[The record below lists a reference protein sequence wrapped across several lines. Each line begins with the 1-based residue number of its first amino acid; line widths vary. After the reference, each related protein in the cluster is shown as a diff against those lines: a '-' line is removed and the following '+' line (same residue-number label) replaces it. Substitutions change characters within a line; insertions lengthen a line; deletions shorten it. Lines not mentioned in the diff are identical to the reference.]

1 MQLFLIILLSISL
14 FLQLIFANC
23 RYFTGVTCLFLLT
36 IGGLYFWGPQSIV
49 SWVFGNLALLAYFS
63 LAYFVI
69 GFIFTVIKYTYFL
82 KGIAKKTHES
92 DLKFELSKCSPSKM
106 SGDIAGWI
114 IWWPFALSGSA
125 ISFLLKDFMEFLY
138 KKVYS
143 IFQGTFTRIYNR
155 YVKNDIPNS

>member
-1 MQLFLIILLSISL
+1 MQLFLIIVLSISL
-14 FLQLIFANC
+14 LLQLIFANC

-36 IGGLYFWGPQSIV
+36 VGGLYFWGPQSIV
-49 SWVFGNLALLAYFS
+49 SWVFGNLAFLAYLS
-63 LAYFVI
+63 LAYFVV
-69 GFIFTVIKYTYFL
+69 GFIFTIIKYTYFL
-82 KGIAKKTHES
+82 KGIARNTNPS
-92 DLKFELSKCSPSKM
+92 ALKSELEKYSPSRM

-114 IWWPFALSGSA
+114 VWWPFALSGSA

-138 KKVYS
+138 KKIYS